1 MAKNIKNDKSNSY
14 IYNFSKTGNEDAYYM
29 CQVMFSTKQY
39 MLDLD
44 VTVKG
49 YYLIMV
55 NVKFDKETK
64 TPHSPNFLFSDV
76 SLLVP
81 CERRSEGNFNK
92 ALEMMQEVAEKRI
105 EIMEKDKETFR
116 QLGVKDEE
124 IDNMVEKIKKAMQE
138 ENIEK
143 KESDNVKKEVLR
155 AEPVEDKKENKEG
168 HLYNGKKLT
177 FDDIC
182 GLEEAKTEL
191 LEILDSFENK
201 EKYAKFNVEVPKG
214 VILYG
219 EPGNSKTCLAEA
231 MANMSNA
238 NFYKKCCSEFTA
250 KYLGESAKNIRKFF
264 KEVKMN
270 QPAIVFLE
278 ECDAIMSK
286 RGTDEN
292 SKEKNA
298 ALNQLLNELSSIAD
312 EDILIICATN
322 FYESLDSAVKRRGR
336 LDRHI
341 YIGNPNKKVRE
352 EILVLNLKDKP
363 ILEEL
368 NLDIIAKKT
377 SGRSGA
383 DVKGVVQEACMIAI
397 RENSEGLLQRHLE
410 EAVDRLVGGVKNKN
424 NKVNDDIKLRV
435 AWHEGNH
442 ALQAYLAGEKV
453 NKITIISHD
462 TNLGYVS
469 HYSEEDKFLYSE
481 EDLRNKII
489 ISLAGK
495 GAEEF
500 KFNEKSSGCSSDLQ
514 SATNIAKLMVCNY
527 GMSSLGKLSINT
539 NEVFLQKLIFDE
551 MNKIVDE
558 CYEKMMNRT
567 KENEKTLEKI
577 VNYLMENEEMDGETL
592 EMICNE

>member
-1 MAKNIKNDKSNSY
+1 MADNKKFDRSETS
-14 IYNFSKTGNEDAYYM
+14 IYTYVSKEGKAEHYVTQLVFCNKTMLREWDAEDEP
-29 CQVMFSTKQY
+29 T
-39 MLDLD
+39 
-44 VTVKG
+44 G
-49 YYLIMV
+49 YYAMLV
-55 NVKFDKETK
+55 NCKVDEKNGKPYDA
-64 TPHSPNFLFSDV
+64 NMLFSDLK
-76 SLLVP
+76 LLVA
-81 CERRSEGNFNK
+81 CTRRGQKNYELAMEKFSEVVYSSIK
-92 ALEMMQEVAEKRI
+92 
-105 EIMEKDKETFR
+105 IMEKDREQMR
-116 QLGVKDEE
+116 AMGVTDDE
-124 IDNMVEKIKKAMQE
+124 IDNIINKIREEYEK
-138 ENIEK
+138 EK
-143 KESDNVKKEVLR
+143 MEKEDKMPMLR
-155 AEPVEDKKENKEG
+155 AEPNKEEKKE

-238 NFYKKCCSEFTA
+238 KFYKKCCSEFTA
-250 KYLGESAKNIRKFF
+250 KYLGESAKNIRNFF
-264 KEVKMN
+264 EEVKMN
-270 QPAIVFLE
+270 QPAIIFLE

-312 EDILIICATN
+312 EDILVICATN

-352 EILVLNLKDKP
+352 EILALNLKDKP

-368 NLDIIAKKT
+368 NLDIIARKT

-397 RENSEGLLQRHLE
+397 REGKEGLLQRHLE
-410 EAVDRLVGGVKNKN
+410 EAVDRLVGGIKNKN

-462 TNLGYVS
+462 TSLGYVS
-469 HYSEEDKFLYSE
+469 HYSEEDKFLYNE

-514 SATNIAKLMVCNY
+514 SATNIAKLMVCDY

-539 NEVFLQKLIFDE
+539 NEVFLQRLIFAE

-558 CYEKMMNRT
+558 CYEEMMNRT
-567 KENEKTLEKI
+567 KENEKILEKI
-577 VNYLMENEEMDGETL
+577 VDYLMENEEMDGETL
-592 EMICNE
+592 ETICNK

>member
-1 MAKNIKNDKSNSY
+1 MADNKKYDRSDSFIYTWRNSEGKKEY
-14 IYNFSKTGNEDAYYM
+14 YAAQFIFCNKTMFKEWEMEDE
-29 CQVMFSTKQY
+29 QT
-39 MLDLD
+39 
-44 VTVKG
+44 G
-49 YYLIMV
+49 YYAMMV
-55 NVKFDKETK
+55 NCKYDKITGK
-64 TPHSPNFLFSDV
+64 PYDANMLFSDLK
-76 SLLVP
+76 LLVP
-81 CERRSEGNFNK
+81 CGRRSQKNYE
-92 ALEMMQEVAEKRI
+92 LSMEKFSETVYASI
-105 EIMEKDKETFR
+105 EIMEKDRETMR
-116 QLGVKDEE
+116 ALGATDDE
-124 IDNMVEKIKKAMQE
+124 IDNIIKKIRE
-138 ENIEK
+138 EYENEKMEKEDKMPMLRAESLEK
-143 KESDNVKKEVLR
+143 KE
-155 AEPVEDKKENKEG
+155 

-238 NFYKKCCSEFTA
+238 KFYKKCCSEFTA
-250 KYLGESAKNIRKFF
+250 KYLGESAKNIRNFF
-264 KEVKMN
+264 EEVKMN
-270 QPAIVFLE
+270 QPAIIFLE

-312 EDILIICATN
+312 EDILVICATN

-352 EILVLNLKDKP
+352 EILALNLKDKP

-368 NLDIIAKKT
+368 NLDIIARKT

-397 RENSEGLLQRHLE
+397 REGKEGLLQRHLE
-410 EAVDRLVGGVKNKN
+410 EAVDRLVGGIKNKN

-462 TNLGYVS
+462 TSLGYVS
-469 HYSEEDKFLYSE
+469 HYSEEDKFLYNE

-514 SATNIAKLMVCNY
+514 SATNIAKLMVCDY

-539 NEVFLQKLIFDE
+539 NEVFLQRLIFAE

-558 CYEKMMNRT
+558 CYEEMMNRT
-567 KENEKTLEKI
+567 KENEKILEKI
-577 VNYLMENEEMDGETL
+577 VDYLMENEEMDGETL
-592 EMICNE
+592 ETICNE

>member
-1 MAKNIKNDKSNSY
+1 MADNKKFDRSETS
-14 IYNFSKTGNEDAYYM
+14 IYTYVSKEGKTEHYVTQLVFCNKTMLREWDAEDEP
-29 CQVMFSTKQY
+29 T
-39 MLDLD
+39 
-44 VTVKG
+44 G
-49 YYLIMV
+49 YYAMLV
-55 NVKFDKETK
+55 NCKVDEKNGKPYDA
-64 TPHSPNFLFSDV
+64 NMLFSDLK
-76 SLLVP
+76 LLVA
-81 CERRSEGNFNK
+81 CTRRGQKNYELAMEKFSEVVYSSIK
-92 ALEMMQEVAEKRI
+92 
-105 EIMEKDKETFR
+105 IMEKDREQMR
-116 QLGVKDEE
+116 AMGVTDDE
-124 IDNMVEKIKKAMQE
+124 IDNIINKIRESYEK
-138 ENIEK
+138 EK
-143 KESDNVKKEVLR
+143 MEKEDKIPMLR
-155 AEPVEDKKENKEG
+155 AEPLEKKE

-238 NFYKKCCSEFTA
+238 KFYKKCCSEFTA
-250 KYLGESAKNIRKFF
+250 KYLGESAKNIRNFF
-264 KEVKMN
+264 EEVKMN
-270 QPAIVFLE
+270 QPAIIFLE

-312 EDILIICATN
+312 EDILVICATN

-352 EILVLNLKDKP
+352 EILALNLKDKP

-368 NLDIIAKKT
+368 NLDIIARKT

-397 RENSEGLLQRHLE
+397 REGKEGLLQRHLE
-410 EAVDRLVGGVKNKN
+410 EAVDRLVGGIKNKN

-462 TNLGYVS
+462 TSLGYVS
-469 HYSEEDKFLYSE
+469 HYSEEDKFLYNE

-514 SATNIAKLMVCNY
+514 SATNIAKLMVCDY

-539 NEVFLQKLIFDE
+539 NEVFLQRLIFAE

-558 CYEKMMNRT
+558 CYEEMMNRT
-567 KENEKTLEKI
+567 KENEKILEKI
-577 VNYLMENEEMDGETL
+577 VDYLMENEEMDGETL
-592 EMICNE
+592 ETICNE

>member
-1 MAKNIKNDKSNSY
+1 MADNKKVDRSETS
-14 IYNFSKTGNEDAYYM
+14 IYTYVSKEGKAEHYVTQLVFCNKTMLREWDAEDEP
-29 CQVMFSTKQY
+29 T
-39 MLDLD
+39 
-44 VTVKG
+44 G
-49 YYLIMV
+49 YYAMLV
-55 NVKFDKETK
+55 NCKVDEKNGKPYDA
-64 TPHSPNFLFSDV
+64 NMLFSDLK
-76 SLLVP
+76 LLVA
-81 CERRSEGNFNK
+81 CTRRGQKNYELAMEKFSEVVYSSIK
-92 ALEMMQEVAEKRI
+92 
-105 EIMEKDKETFR
+105 IMEKDREQMR
-116 QLGVKDEE
+116 AMGVTDDE
-124 IDNMVEKIKKAMQE
+124 IDNIINKIRESYEKEKMEKEDNKMPMLRAESNESE
-138 ENIEK
+138 EEK
-143 KESDNVKKEVLR
+143 KEQ
-155 AEPVEDKKENKEG
+155 
-168 HLYNGKKLT
+168 LYNGKKLT

-238 NFYKKCCSEFTA
+238 KFYKKCCSEFTA
-250 KYLGESAKNIRKFF
+250 KYLGESAKNIRNFF
-264 KEVKMN
+264 EEVKMN
-270 QPAIVFLE
+270 QPAIIFLE

-312 EDILIICATN
+312 EDILVICATN

-352 EILVLNLKDKP
+352 EILALNLKDKP

-368 NLDIIAKKT
+368 HLDIIARKT

-397 RENSEGLLQRHLE
+397 REGKEGLLQRHLE
-410 EAVDRLVGGVKNKN
+410 EAVDRLVGGIKNKN

-462 TNLGYVS
+462 TSLGYVS
-469 HYSEEDKFLYSE
+469 HYSEEDKFLYNE

-514 SATNIAKLMVCNY
+514 SATNIAKLMVCDY

-539 NEVFLQKLIFDE
+539 NEVFLQRLIFAE

-558 CYEKMMNRT
+558 CYEEMMNRT
-567 KENEKTLEKI
+567 KENEKILEKI
-577 VNYLMENEEMDGETL
+577 VDYLMENEEMDGETL
-592 EMICNE
+592 ETICNE